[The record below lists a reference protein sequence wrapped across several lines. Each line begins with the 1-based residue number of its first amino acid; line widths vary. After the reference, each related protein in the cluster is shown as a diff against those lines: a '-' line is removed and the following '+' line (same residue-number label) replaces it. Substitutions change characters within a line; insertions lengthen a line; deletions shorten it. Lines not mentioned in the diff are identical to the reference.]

1 MYKYPTQTT
10 EEIIRISL
18 FKERV
23 SRIATSRNDTHI
35 PDSLG
40 DQLVRMSLRLSWHT
54 AHPDTDP
61 VTPEIL
67 KEAEELVKLAEDE
80 KMQKLHATN
89 TAEPTRSM
97 RM

>member
-10 EEIIRISL
+10 EEIIRLSL

-54 AHPDTDP
+54 AHRDTDP
-61 VTPEIL
+61 ITPEIL

-80 KMQKLHATN
+80 KILKRQAADTS
-89 TAEPTRSM
+89 EPTRSM